1 MAISLLRKKE
11 FKMAEMKMKDFD
23 LVGQLGKDLLLVEV
37 TPKAKYEKNEVTGK
51 NERTGEIDGYNYEVL
66 MKDKKHKS
74 IRVTILGHAPIVT
87 QQDIDKVT
95 DMKVRFDNLVCN
107 PYVQGGFIALSF
119 KAENMIVI
127 K

>member
-1 MAISLLRKKE
+1 MAINLLRKKE

-74 IRVTILGHAPIVT
+74 IRVTILGHTPIIT

-107 PYVQGGFIALSF
+107 PYVQNGFIALSF
-119 KAENMIVI
+119 KAENMKIL
-127 K
+127 